1 MFKPFEERHAERM
14 RPRPGSSRILTFAEL
29 LVAPRE
35 PTSEDRLDKLSG
47 SVWSPEQFSLA
58 ASYFASSTGLTIVTG
73 PPAKELQP
81 LSSDVHFKYSGE
93 YEDARKVL
101 IRSRSLRV
109 VSVLEADRVIGYGI
123 AHQRKA
129 GSSIGIIDVDY
140 SSQRSAGLGAEV
152 ECGDTRFSVG
162 VGHVVVA
169 TLLPM
174 LKPPVLVDAT
184 NPPSRYIF
192 KSLGFV
198 TRRGQTNPCLLDLG
212 DVR

>member
-1 MFKPFEERHAERM
+1 MFKPFEERRAERM
-14 RPRPGSSRILTFAEL
+14 RTRPGSSRILTLAEL
-29 LVAPRE
+29 LAEPCE
-35 PTSEDRLDKLSG
+35 PTSEDRLDELSG

-58 ASYFASSTGLTIVTG
+58 ASSFASSTGLTIVTG
-73 PPAKELQP
+73 PPARELPP

-101 IRSRSLRV
+101 IRSRRLRV

-152 ECGDTRFSVG
+152 ACGDTRFSVG

-174 LKPPVLVDAT
+174 LKPPVSVDAT

-198 TRRGQTNPCLLDLG
+198 TRSGQANPCLLDLG